1 MDTEPPSSA
10 QNSISRN
17 SIIIG
22 ILVALIV
29 VMSSILVLLYLRT
42 RNTAPQQTGTEPIPT
57 IISGSFDIN
66 GIAPDGSS
74 ISLIAKDLSGGKT
87 QVVASGIAPTDE
99 GTWSFDKAV
108 PGKSYV
114 LQGDVMMN
122 GKSIAQSDPITITAP
137 AGQETITFNLPSN
150 THTPDAVISGNVVVN
165 GYIPAGA
172 TINIQGRKLGDQAF
186 TRIASNLPG
195 QPRQF
200 MNYTSAMTGT
210 TYEIMGILYDAN
222 GTNIGTSS
230 ILTVD
235 APALNETITI
245 NSTAH
250 APAVITLTP
259 TPRPTLLP
267 TTTPHTSQNP
277 TPTATPTPE
286 PATPISGTIDFN
298 GVAPANSRIV
308 IFEKVYDTQSY
319 HVAVDNIVPSD
330 GITWTWQSPQPSTWY
345 DIIAVLKQKQN
356 DGTDKDIAV
365 SSVSSVAAPAT
376 NVTLTINS
384 GISLSAPTGAITV
397 SCNTLSGTDWSVK
410 VTFSGVTGAGSYWYQ
425 VGTTDGGRELVNSTQ
440 NASSNSDLIVP
451 LQFVRGTRYYAR
463 YAYASLANQNANSSQ
478 FSPFTSTTPLQCN

>member
-1 MDTEPPSSA
+1 METEPPSPV
-10 QNSISRN
+10 QDSISKN
-17 SIIIG
+17 AIIIG

-29 VMSSILVLLYLRT
+29 VMGAILVLLYLKT
-42 RNTAPQQTGTEPIPT
+42 RNANPQPTGTEPIPT

-66 GIAPDGSS
+66 GLAPEGSS
-74 ISLIAKDLSGGKT
+74 IALIAKDVRGGVT
-87 QVVASGIAPTDE
+87 HTVASGIAPTDE

-114 LQGDVMMN
+114 LQGDLMVN
-122 GKSIAQSDPITITAP
+122 GKSIAQSEPITITAP
-137 AGQETITFNLPSN
+137 AGQETITFNLPSK

-172 TINIQGRKLGDQAF
+172 TITIQGRKLGDQTF
-186 TRIASNLPG
+186 TKIASNLPG

-200 MNYTSAMTGT
+200 MSYTSALTGT
-210 TYEIMGILYDAN
+210 TYEIIGILYAAN
-222 GTNIGTSS
+222 GTNIGTST

-235 APALNETITI
+235 APALNETVTI

-250 APAVITLTP
+250 TPTVITPTL

-267 TTTPHTSQNP
+267 TTMPHTTQSP
-277 TPTATPTPE
+277 TPTATQTS
-286 PATPISGTIDFN
+286 ATPISGTIDFN

-308 IFEKVYDTQSY
+308 IFEKVYNTQTY
-319 HVAVDNIVPSD
+319 HVAVDNITPSD
-330 GITWTWQSPQPSTWY
+330 GITWIWKNPQPSTWY
-345 DIIAVLKQKQN
+345 NMIAVLKQKQS
-356 DGTDKDIAV
+356 DGTDKDIAI

-376 NVTLTINS
+376 AVTLTINS
-384 GISLSAPTGAITV
+384 GISLSAPTGSITV
-397 SCNTLSGTDWSVK
+397 SCNTLSGTNWSVK

-425 VGTTDGGRELVNSTQ
+425 VGTTDGGVELTNSTQ
-440 NASSNSDLIVP
+440 NASGNSDLVVP

-463 YAYASLANQNANSSQ
+463 YAYASLANQSANSSQ